1 MSSLIDPRLNGNIST
16 SKKQTMIEVDHL
28 SKNYGS
34 LVAVDNISFQVNK
47 GEILGFLGPNGAG
60 KSTTMKML
68 SCFITPTSGTARI
81 NGKDIQTDSI
91 AVRKIVGYLPESA
104 PSYKSMTVH
113 EFLDFIAET
122 RGFSGQEKSEKVER
136 IIDLTSLESARLQTI
151 DTLSKGFRQR
161 VGFAQALIHDPP
173 VLILDEPTDGLDPN
187 QKQEVRLLIRKMA
200 EEKAIILSTHIL
212 EEMEAVCT
220 RAVIINQGKIVVDG
234 SPTELLT
241 HSKMYN
247 TITVTLP
254 HRLEDTTVQA
264 LQKLEAINDIK
275 IFEPTQASGLFTV
288 QVFPNKKQDILEQVK
303 SCLVADSI
311 EISEIYREKGFMDE
325 VFRNLTLGG

>member
-1 MSSLIDPRLNGNIST
+1 
-16 SKKQTMIEVDHL
+16 MIEVDHL

-34 LVAVDNISFQVNK
+34 LIAVDSISFQVNK

-81 NGKDIQTDSI
+81 GGKDILADSL

-104 PSYKSMTVH
+104 PSYISMTVS
-113 EFLDFIAET
+113 EFLNFIAET

-136 IIDLTSLESARLQTI
+136 IIDLTTLNSARYQTI
-151 DTLSKGFRQR
+151 DTLSKGYRQR

-187 QKQEVRLLIRKMA
+187 QKQEVRTLIGKMA

-220 RAVIINQGKIVVDG
+220 RAVIINEGKIVVDG
-234 SPTELLT
+234 PPQTLLS

-247 TITVTLP
+247 TVTLTLP
-254 HRLEDTTVQA
+254 RPLEDATIQS
-264 LQKLEAINDIK
+264 LQELECVNDVK
-275 IFEPTQASGLFTV
+275 ISEPQQTGEPFTV
-288 QVFPNKKQDILEQVK
+288 HVFPNKKQDILGQVK
-303 SCLVADSI
+303 SCLDADSI

>member
-1 MSSLIDPRLNGNIST
+1 
-16 SKKQTMIEVDHL
+16 MIEVDHL

-34 LVAVDNISFQVNK
+34 LVAVDNVSFQVNK

-81 NGKDIQTDSI
+81 DGKDILSDSI

-104 PSYKSMTVH
+104 PSYKSMTVN

-122 RGFSGQEKSEKVER
+122 RGFSGQEKSDKVER
-136 IIDLTSLESARLQTI
+136 IIDLTSLGSARQQTI

-187 QKQEVRLLIRKMA
+187 QKQEVRTLIGKMA

-212 EEMEAVCT
+212 EEMEAICT
-220 RAVIINQGKIVVDG
+220 RAIIINQGKIVVDG
-234 SPTELLT
+234 APQELLT

-247 TITVTLP
+247 TVTLTLP
-254 HRLEDTTVQA
+254 HRLEDTIVEA
-264 LQKLEAINDIK
+264 LQKLEAVNDVK
-275 IFEPTQASGLFTV
+275 IIEPSQASGLFTV
-288 QVFPNKKQDILEQVK
+288 QIFPNKKQDILGQVK
-303 SCLVADSI
+303 KCLDADNI